1 MDRQKSLNKSSNS
14 CSNNNISIN
23 QDSNQDSYNNSNN
36 QENNHDNEFSN
47 SSPKCSMQKL
57 DFVSLNDDDRSTIS
71 STASA
76 SYGMASEK
84 DYAKEN
90 FEKGLFEFLY

>member
-1 MDRQKSLNKSSNS
+1 
-14 CSNNNISIN
+14 
-23 QDSNQDSYNNSNN
+23 
-36 QENNHDNEFSN
+36 
-47 SSPKCSMQKL
+47 MQKL